1 MMNLVSKQ
9 YKKDNK
15 WIDGGRTLATYQCCC
30 KYIPSNAEHYIALK
44 SINVHIGP
52 FRQHTND
59 NLLYHKQNYP
69 FRKRNIFDNMMAMM
83 EAYQNNLENLVEER
97 TEQLVEEKKKT
108 EILLHRMLPT

>member
-1 MMNLVSKQ
+1 
-9 YKKDNK
+9 
-15 WIDGGRTLATYQCCC
+15 
-30 KYIPSNAEHYIALK
+30 
-44 SINVHIGP
+44 VHIGP